1 MVGKG
6 KIVLWLWRGWEVW
19 DFFSWLGG
27 FSLTTAALNILIN
40 KIQSAP
46 LEWRIMLG
54 VGILFLW
61 LAIVAQIII
70 PLRKK
75 YRERGQKTSTPIDND
90 RQDRILKGE
99 FIPESYLRGRSVY
112 LLDLIPP
119 GAKPIIRDRT
129 FEDCEVRGPAMIA
142 LLGGGS
148 ISNST
153 FDGDIDSVFVEVA
166 DKRIILGAIGLQ
178 SCVFRRCRFTQIGI
192 IGTREQIEKA
202 KKGFNPS
209 TPDKEDS

>member
-1 MVGKG
+1 M
-6 KIVLWLWRGWEVW
+6 
-19 DFFSWLGG
+19 
-27 FSLTTAALNILIN
+27 TTAALTIFFD

-46 LEWRIMLG
+46 LVWQIMLS

-61 LAIVAQIII
+61 LVIVAQIIV

-75 YRERGQKTSTPIDND
+75 YRGGRQKTSTPIDND
-90 RQDRILKGE
+90 RQDRIVRGG

-119 GAKPIIRDRT
+119 GAQPIISDRI

-142 LLGGGS
+142 LLNVNTITDS
-148 ISNST
+148 L
-153 FDGDIDSVFVEVA
+153 FDGDIDSLFVEVA
-166 DKRIILGAIGLQ
+166 DKRIIVGAIGLQ

-202 KKGFNPS
+202 KQGFNPS
-209 TPDKEDS
+209 TPHKGDSQN